1 MKALVYTKTGD
12 LDVLQIRELKKPA
25 PRDNQ
30 VLIAVKAAALNVTD
44 YERFKTLSSRV
55 PLATRLMSAV
65 MGFVGAPIGAE
76 ISGVVVE
83 VGKNISHVKVGD
95 EVFGKTAGTFPKG
108 SFAEYALMDEERVFQ
123 KPQNLSFE
131 QASAISISFETALAN
146 K

>member
-55 PLATRLMSAV
+55 PLATRS
-65 MGFVGAPIGAE
+65 
-76 ISGVVVE
+76 S
-83 VGKNISHVKVGD
+83 
-95 EVFGKTAGTFPKG
+95 
-108 SFAEYALMDEERVFQ
+108 
-123 KPQNLSFE
+123 
-131 QASAISISFETALAN
+131 
-146 K
+146 

>member
-1 MKALVYTKTGD
+1 MKALVYAKTGD

-108 SFAEYALMDEERVFQ
+108 GFAEYALMDEERVFQ